1 MELQAARYLLIP
13 TIVLGA
19 VILSLVIWK
28 RVTFGKDEIVVRM
41 KPDRYT

>member
-19 VILSLVIWK
+19 VILLVVIWM
-28 RVTFGKDEIVVRM
+28 RVAFGKDQTIVRINA
-41 KPDRYT
+41 DGNA